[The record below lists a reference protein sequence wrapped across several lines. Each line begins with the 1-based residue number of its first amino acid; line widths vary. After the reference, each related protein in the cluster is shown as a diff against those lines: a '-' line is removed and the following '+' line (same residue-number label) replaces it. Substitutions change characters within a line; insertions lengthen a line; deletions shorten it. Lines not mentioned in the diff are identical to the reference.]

1 MADSPDITHIKEF
14 IESGIPFNAHLGI
27 RVHDLAVGRAV
38 LCLPWQDHFIGDPW
52 RPALHGGVTS
62 TMLDVSG
69 GAACFSQVNFAEGDR
84 LSTVD
89 LRVDYL
95 LPGPPRDLYCE
106 AIVQRMGNRVATV
119 VMSLFAA
126 TENGQVNLV
135 DNPIAI
141 GRGVYNVRRKN
152 SSGA

>member
-1 MADSPDITHIKEF
+1 MADSPEIARIKRF

-27 RVHDLAVGRAV
+27 KVYELTVGRAV
-38 LCLPWQDHFIGDPW
+38 LWLPWQDHFIGDPF

-62 TMLDVSG
+62 TMMDVSG
-69 GAACFSQVNFAEGDR
+69 GAACFSQVNFLDGDR

-106 AIVQRMGNRVATV
+106 ATVQRMGNRVATV
-119 VMSLFAA
+119 LMSLFAA
-126 TENGQVNLV
+126 SEDGQVNLV
-135 DNPIAI
+135 DDPIAI

-152 SSGA
+152 GSGT